1 MRSAQRSLRIAV
13 PSVLAVIAVEAALSV
28 AARWPHQFGGHG
40 RPDQVAADFVTG
52 GGTALAPPLLLVVL
66 LAVVAVG
73 IQARHRFRVAAT
85 VLLLPVAAVLTVGA
99 LGEALAPASPD
110 VPRAAQL
117 AGGVV
122 GVALSLLLLVLA
134 GAALTDAWR
143 RRGVDRS
150 LAPATAGR
158 H

>member
-13 PSVLAVIAVEAALSV
+13 PSVLAVIAVEAVVSV
-28 AARWPHQFGGHG
+28 AARWPHQFGGPG
-40 RPDQVAADFVTG
+40 RPDRVGADFVTS

-66 LAVVAVG
+66 LAVVALGV
-73 IQARHRFRVAAT
+73 QAGSRWRIAAT

-99 LGEALAPASPD
+99 LGEALAPATPD

-117 AGGVV
+117 AGGAV
-122 GVALSLLLLVLA
+122 GAVLSLALLLLA
-134 GAALTDAWR
+134 GAALVEAWR
-143 RRGVDRS
+143 GRAADRS
-150 LAPATAGR
+150 LAAAPAGR